1 MILLEIFFVSLRA
14 IGSNALR
21 SVLTCLGIIIG
32 VAAVITMVGLGQ
44 GAQKAVEAQ
53 IEAMGSNLLYIRP
66 GQQRSMGVSGGEKPL
81 TTEDAEALA
90 RETTAIVAFV
100 PQMSR
105 QFQIEYED
113 KNAQTNIIG
122 ATPNYAEVE
131 NFTVAM
137 GRFFNES
144 ELEGRRRV
152 AVVGSETLRNL
163 KVTGAELLGKTVK
176 IGGLAFE
183 VIGIM
188 AEKGQVSFFN
198 PDDQAVI
205 PLSTAQFRLHGS
217 DRLRSITAQVAG
229 QRDVPKAMVEI
240 EKTLRRTHKI
250 AEGAESDFS
259 IRDQSD
265 VRSTFEATTKTFSFL
280 LAGIAAISLVVGG
293 IGIMN
298 IMLVSV
304 TERTREIGV
313 RKALGATARQVLS
326 QFLIEA
332 LVLCLLGGVLGVA
345 LGYGAAATLSSVAGW
360 SVLVPVE
367 AVVIALAVAVGI
379 GLFFGIY
386 PAARAARLDPIE
398 ALRYE

>member
-14 IGSNALR
+14 ITANALR

-53 IEAMGSNLLYIRP
+53 IEAMGTNLLYIRP

-81 TTEDAEALA
+81 TTEDAQALE
-90 RETTAIVAFV
+90 RDTTAVVSFV
-100 PQMSR
+100 PQMAR
-105 QFQIEYED
+105 NFQIEYED
-113 KNAQTNIIG
+113 KNAQTNVIG

-131 NFTVAM
+131 NFTVSL
-137 GRFFNES
+137 GRFFNAS

-152 AVVGSETLRNL
+152 AIVGAETLRNL
-163 KVTGAELLGKTVK
+163 KLTGAEILGNSVK

-183 VIGIM
+183 VIGVM

-198 PDDQAVI
+198 PDDQVVI
-205 PLSTAQFRLHGS
+205 PLSTAQFRLLGT
-217 DRLRSITAQVAG
+217 DRLRSITAKVAG
-229 QRDVPKAMVEI
+229 PRDVSAAMLEI
-240 EKTLRRTHKI
+240 EKVLRRTHKI
-250 AEGAESDFS
+250 AEGAEADFS

-265 VRSTFEATTKTFSFL
+265 VRSTFEATTRTFSFL

-313 RKALGATARQVLS
+313 RKALGATARQILS

-332 LVLCLLGGVLGVA
+332 LVLCLLGGILGVA
-345 LGYGAAATLSSVAGW
+345 LGHGAALTLTRVAGW
-360 SVLVPVE
+360 SVLVPME
-367 AVVIALAVAVGI
+367 AVLVALGVALGI
-379 GLFFGIY
+379 GVFFGIY